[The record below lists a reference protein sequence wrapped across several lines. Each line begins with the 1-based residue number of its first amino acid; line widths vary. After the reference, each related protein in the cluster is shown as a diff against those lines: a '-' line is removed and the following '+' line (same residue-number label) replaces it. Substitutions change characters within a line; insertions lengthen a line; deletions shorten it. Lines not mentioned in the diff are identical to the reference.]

1 MRKQKSATS
10 AKAPDSPNTV
20 NHGLTKVGWGQG
32 ELSDGRPWLATLLE
46 DRNGH
51 RSLAFAFK
59 ALAHELDD
67 EAVLLSLVE
76 EGLIVPEESCD
87 IECLICEKHDYSPSP
102 IWVIE
107 VLLCDWEKQWALP
120 GFTVQALKEYRL
132 H

>member
-1 MRKQKSATS
+1 MPERKASSFVITPDPAATEN
-10 AKAPDSPNTV
+10 P
-20 NHGLTKVGWGQG
+20 GLTRVGWGQG

-46 DRNGH
+46 DRDGH
-51 RSLAFAFK
+51 QSLAFAFK
-59 ALAHELDD
+59 ALAHEVDD

-87 IECLICEKHDYSPSP
+87 IACLICEKHDYSPGP

-107 VLLCDWEKQWALP
+107 VLLCDWEKQWAVP
-120 GFTVQALKEYRL
+120 GFRVLAVKEYRV